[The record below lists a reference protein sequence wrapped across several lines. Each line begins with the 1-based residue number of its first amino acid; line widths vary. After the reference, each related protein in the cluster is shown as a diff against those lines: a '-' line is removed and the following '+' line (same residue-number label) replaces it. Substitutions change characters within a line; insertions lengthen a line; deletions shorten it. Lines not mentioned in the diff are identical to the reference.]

1 MKLIYIAG
9 PYRAP
14 TTWGI
19 AQNIHRAREAGAI
32 VAASGAYPVI
42 PHSNTAHMD
51 GVADDALWLAGTLE
65 LMRRCDGVVM
75 AKGFMS
81 SSGAVAEHN
90 EAVARRMPIYSGGE
104 QTTSYVPVEVVCG
117 WSPWGFDSDDRNH
130 RDALRDWLRLDV
142 IGRRE

>member
-1 MKLIYIAG
+1 MKLIYVAG

-19 AQNIHRAREAGAI
+19 AQNIHHARAVGAVI
-32 VAASGAYPVI
+32 AELGAYPVI

-75 AKGFMS
+75 FGLWKKS
-81 SSGAVAEHN
+81 NGATAE
-90 EAVARRMPIYSGGE
+90 
-104 QTTSYVPVEVVCG
+104 
-117 WSPWGFDSDDRNH
+117 
-130 RDALRDWLRLDV
+130 
-142 IGRRE
+142 RREAMERGIPVHEWDSGCIGGGVGSFLRALEASP